1 MTKRCSLNKIA
12 NAPYAIVQSDVKLKK
27 KNNVVFVFLYTI
39 SAIIKWDNSND
50 LCTFVC
56 TGTTSQLDPM
66 NYSLYST
73 LIGSNNWI

>member
-1 MTKRCSLNKIA
+1 MTKRCSLNNIA
-12 NAPYAIVQSDVKLKK
+12 NASHANVQSDFKLKK

-56 TGTTSQLDPM
+56 TGTLSLLDPM